1 MVERIYYIPTKMV
14 YLFRKNCIGTRP
26 AGNGITQVFLKAT
39 ETQMKYYENI
49 LKGCGSLLNGL
60 MR

>member
-1 MVERIYYIPTKMV
+1 MLERIYYIPTKMV

-49 LKGCGSLLNGL
+49 LKGCGSL
-60 MR
+60 

>member
-26 AGNGITQVFLKAT
+26 AGSGITQVFLKAT
-39 ETQMKYYENI
+39 ESQMRYYENI
-49 LKGCGSLLNGL
+49 MKGCDCL
-60 MR
+60 